1 MPKPADLTVCFGC
14 GEALTFDRRLR
25 LQRISAAELAALHPD
40 EAAELRKT
48 QHAVRAFL
56 AHQEVPYAR

>member
-1 MPKPADLTVCFGC
+1 VCFGC

-40 EAAELRKT
+40 EAAELRQT
-48 QHAVRAFL
+48 QHAVRSFL
-56 AHQEVPYAR
+56 EAKT